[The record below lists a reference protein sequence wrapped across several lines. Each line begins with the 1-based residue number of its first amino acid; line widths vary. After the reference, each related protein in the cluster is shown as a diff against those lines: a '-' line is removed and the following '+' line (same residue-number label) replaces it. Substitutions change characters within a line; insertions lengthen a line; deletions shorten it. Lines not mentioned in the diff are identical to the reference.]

1 MTNSKNKL
9 TGVLL
14 AALMSVSAVTAPAFM
29 TTNDLT
35 ESASIVQTIEANA
48 AGTYNSTN
56 AVNYA
61 KKYWNNYNPNY
72 RNFNSVGG
80 DCANFVSQC
89 LKAGGL
95 KTDGTWN
102 CYSLAWVNCQAQLNY
117 LKSQGYKATDW
128 AKASDLQVGD
138 VVYYYNG
145 STICHTAICTKVA
158 NGQAYVTAHN
168 KNHVDY
174 EWTLGGSKWWG
185 GSNRRVVVH
194 MNGIIPPDPLP
205 IDSTWKSFFNSDK
218 YIQAYALSNSH
229 KIPVYATANLSSPEN
244 GRYIYG
250 DSDLL
255 YIYKV
260 GKNKAGKWVAYIS
273 YPVTGGRRK
282 AYVPLSTITNTTQL
296 KTTRSATAKITTYK
310 KANNTSF
317 GYIDKGDK
325 LWYAGKS
332 GNYTRVI
339 YPVTNSKNQVTGYKM
354 AFIKTTDYNNK
365 TK

>member
-1 MTNSKNKL
+1 
-9 TGVLL
+9 
-14 AALMSVSAVTAPAFM
+14 MSVSAVTAPAFM

-174 EWTLGGSKWWG
+174 EWTLGGSNIYKLMR
-185 GSNRRVVVH
+185 SLTVTKFQYMQLLIFLHQKMEDIFMVTVICFTFTR
-194 MNGIIPPDPLP
+194 L
-205 IDSTWKSFFNSDK
+205 
-218 YIQAYALSNSH
+218 A
-229 KIPVYATANLSSPEN
+229 KIKLEN
-244 GRYIYG
+244 GSLTFRI
-250 DSDLL
+250 
-255 YIYKV
+255 
-260 GKNKAGKWVAYIS
+260 
-273 YPVTGGRRK
+273 
-282 AYVPLSTITNTTQL
+282 Q
-296 KTTRSATAKITTYK
+296 
-310 KANNTSF
+310 
-317 GYIDKGDK
+317 
-325 LWYAGKS
+325 
-332 GNYTRVI
+332 
-339 YPVTNSKNQVTGYKM
+339 
-354 AFIKTTDYNNK
+354 
-365 TK
+365 